1 MESLLG
7 WMCDVAVRGKW
18 TVMVM
23 CLERGIVTEGP
34 ALCTGLPETVTL
46 ESLMSEEGGWA
57 VNTVA
62 ISVACVGGS

>member
-34 ALCTGLPETVTL
+34 CSLHWAPRDGDTGKFDE
-46 ESLMSEEGGWA
+46 
-57 VNTVA
+57 
-62 ISVACVGGS
+62 